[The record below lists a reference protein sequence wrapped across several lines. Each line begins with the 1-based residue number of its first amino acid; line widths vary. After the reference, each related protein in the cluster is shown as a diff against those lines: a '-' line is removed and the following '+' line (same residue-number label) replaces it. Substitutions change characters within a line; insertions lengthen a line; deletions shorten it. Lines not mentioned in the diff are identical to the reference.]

1 MDKDDRISSADFR
14 DNNIEWVQ
22 GDTIVTASFHAKKY
36 INKVKRLAEQ
46 YPDEVDY
53 KENKDGTIICHFPLR
68 YVKISHPATRELTEE
83 QRQASRERFAAYR
96 AMKKETND

>member
-1 MDKDDRISSADFR
+1 MDKDDRISSTDFR

-36 INKVKRLAEQ
+36 INKVKRLAEK

-68 YVKISHPATRELTEE
+68 YVKISRPAVRELTEE
-83 QRQASRERFAAYR
+83 QKQASRERFAKYR
-96 AMKKETND
+96 EMKKEEK

>member
-1 MDKDDRISSADFR
+1 MQISGADFR

-36 INKVKRLAEQ
+36 INKVKRLAEK

-53 KENKDGTIICHFPLR
+53 KENKDGTIVCHFPLR
-68 YVKISHPATRELTEE
+68 YVKISRPAVRELTEE
-83 QRQASRERFAAYR
+83 QKQAASERFAKYR
-96 AMKKETND
+96 EMKKEEK